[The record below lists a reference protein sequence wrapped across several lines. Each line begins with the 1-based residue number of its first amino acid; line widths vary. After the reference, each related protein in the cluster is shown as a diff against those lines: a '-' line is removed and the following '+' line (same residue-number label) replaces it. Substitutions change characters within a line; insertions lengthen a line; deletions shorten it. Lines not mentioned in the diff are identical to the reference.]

1 MRGQSLVEL
10 ALCLPVVIV
19 LALGAAAIVRLADAR
34 AGLDGATAAAVSVAA
49 RQASPAAA
57 DACAA
62 ARFAAV
68 VKDYPLQ
75 RPVLTTSAGAF
86 DRGSTYR
93 AVATATVDLS
103 FVPLS
108 FLPGRLTLTSS
119 AAAEVEPWRSRAS
132 QPCA

>member
-10 ALCLPVVIV
+10 ALCLPVVVI
-19 LALGAAAIVRLADAR
+19 LALGAAAVVRLADAR
-34 AGLDGATAAAVSVAA
+34 AGLDGATAAAVSTAA
-49 RQASPAAA
+49 RQTSPAAA

-75 RPVLTTSAGAF
+75 RPVLTTSAGTF
-86 DRGSTYR
+86 GRGTTYS
-93 AVATATVDLS
+93 ASASATVDLA
-103 FVPLS
+103 FVPLG
-108 FLPGRLTLTSS
+108 FLPGRVTLTST
-119 AAAEVEPWRSRAS
+119 AAAEIEPWRSRAS